1 MFDEDYLLDEYYKR
15 EEEFLKRQ
23 IDLIKEKELKM
34 KIKKADVVELL
45 EDVGNTVHYFKK
57 GDIGVVIDDD
67 YDSCL
72 EVSFK
77 EGKLIA
83 EKDVFKRIKNPFL
96 TDNLVRR
103 KVKWVP

>member
-1 MFDEDYLLDEYYKR
+1 MFDEDYLLQEYYKR

-23 IDLIKEKELKM
+23 IELKKQKELDM

-103 KVKWVP
+103 KVK

>member
-103 KVKWVP
+103 KVKWVL

>member
-1 MFDEDYLLDEYYKR
+1 
-15 EEEFLKRQ
+15 
-23 IDLIKEKELKM
+23 M
-34 KIKKADVVELL
+34 KIKKTDVVELL

-67 YDSCL
+67 YDTCL

-77 EGKLIA
+77 EGKLIV

-103 KVKWVP
+103 KVKWVL

>member
-1 MFDEDYLLDEYYKR
+1 
-15 EEEFLKRQ
+15 
-23 IDLIKEKELKM
+23 M

-83 EKDVFKRIKNPFL
+83 EKDVFKRIIIKTVSADRASFFH
-96 TDNLVRR
+96 T
-103 KVKWVP
+103 KWS

>member
-1 MFDEDYLLDEYYKR
+1 MFDEDYLLQEYYKR
-15 EEEFLKRQ
+15 ERDFFKRQ
-23 IDLIKEKELKM
+23 IELIKEKELDM

-83 EKDVFKRIKNPFL
+83 EKDVFKRIKDPFL

-103 KVKWVP
+103 KVK

>member
-103 KVKWVP
+103 KVK